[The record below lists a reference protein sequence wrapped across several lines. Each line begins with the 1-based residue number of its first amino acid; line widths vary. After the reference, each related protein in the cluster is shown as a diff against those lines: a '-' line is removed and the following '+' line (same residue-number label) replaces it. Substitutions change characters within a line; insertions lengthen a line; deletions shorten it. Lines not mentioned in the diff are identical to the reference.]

1 MSTEYGKSMG
11 VVEVLFIDLHWNYS
25 WNTGLIYQISSRFGT
40 KRQVPPEIWVSD
52 SPIILII
59 NFRVPGL
66 VSDV

>member
-40 KRQVPPEIWVSD
+40 KRQVPPEI
-52 SPIILII
+52 
-59 NFRVPGL
+59 
-66 VSDV
+66 